1 MPFQGPYNTDWIYA
15 TASNAHAANH
25 RDWFFNYT
33 PLGSRTSAPDG
44 SGMEVV
50 GIGDVQLEV
59 NMKTS
64 TSEGAYNSLILRDV
78 LHIPSAVA
86 NVVAAPILEEFTT
99 CSFGGGGAISNPST
113 GVTLL
118 LDKPKF
124 YKLWLVGQAR
134 GQTSLDEQGDY
145 WINVNWSASE
155 RARWERK
162 KRDNEA
168 KSLQNGHKRSK
179 SKAAPNTLNAN
190 QNSQEEAPAA
200 TGKSKKRN
208 KKKGEDKAASTN
220 GVQAELQPAQES
232 WDEQVEQDKTMA
244 RAQQEEEPQQEQTA
258 TKAPRHS
265 PEEKAWLKA
274 HYGNEYKFLRS
285 QGLKIFKNQDRQKG
299 EEIMRGMMA
308 ADGMNGATLDS
319 TVSEPNGV
327 AV

>member
-33 PLGSRTSAPDG
+33 PFSSRTSAPDG

-59 NMKTS
+59 NMKSNTG
-64 TSEGAYNSLILRDV
+64 EGAYHPLILRDV
-78 LHIPSAVA
+78 LHIPSGVA
-86 NVVAAPILEEFTT
+86 NVVAAPVLEEFTT
-99 CSFGGGGAISNPST
+99 CSFGGGGAISNPDT

-118 LDKPKF
+118 LDKPKL
-124 YKLWLVGQAR
+124 YKLWLVGQPR
-134 GQTSLDEQGDY
+134 GHTSLDEQIHY
-145 WINVNWSASE
+145 WINITWSEGE
-155 RARWERK
+155 RLRWEQS

-179 SKAAPNTLNAN
+179 SKAVPNAPSANTNI
-190 QNSQEEAPAA
+190 QEETPAA

-208 KKKGEDKAASTN
+208 KKKGKDKAASTN
-220 GVQAELQPAQES
+220 GDQSEQLPAQES
-232 WDEQVEQDKTMA
+232 WDDQVEQDNTMA
-244 RAQQEEEPQQEQTA
+244 KAQQQQEPQQEQAA
-258 TKAPRHS
+258 TKPPRHS
-265 PEEKAWLKA
+265 PEEKAWLKK

-285 QGLKIFKNQDRQKG
+285 QGLKIFKEQDRQKG
-299 EEIMRGMMA
+299 DEIMRGMMA
-308 ADGMNGATLDS
+308 ADGVNGASLDT
-319 TVSEPNGV
+319 TVSEPSGV